1 MTTSFLLDGKTYELE
16 LLSENKN
23 GMVISLGGE
32 SHPVDFRWITEN
44 ELSMLI
50 DGRSF
55 TALISRDGKTRNISI
70 GGEHFIVEEVGDEDE
85 VARAGQESAHGELSS
100 PMPGNVIKVKVK
112 EGDEVK
118 KGASLIIVEAMK
130 MENEIRAPYDALV
143 EKLLVTEGEVVD
155 AGSPLVDL
163 KPLE

>member
-1 MTTSFLLDGKTYELE
+1 
-16 LLSENKN
+16 
-23 GMVISLGGE
+23 
-32 SHPVDFRWITEN
+32 
-44 ELSMLI
+44 
-50 DGRSF
+50 
-55 TALISRDGKTRNISI
+55 
-70 GGEHFIVEEVGDEDE
+70 
-85 VARAGQESAHGELSS
+85 
-100 PMPGNVIKVKVK
+100 MPGNVIKVKVK

-143 EKLLVTEGEVVD
+143 ERLLVTEGEVVD